1 MADKEVAIKINVD
14 ADGGAKSLSEL
25 KKEFK
30 ETQTILSGLTA
41 GSKEYV
47 KTLERLGGIKDDIGD
62 LNDTIKTFN
71 PEGKVQ
77 AFGNVMGG
85 VASGIQGAVG
95 AMALFGVES
104 EETQKMLL
112 KVQAASAF
120 ADGIKGVVGMGDAF
134 KNLKL
139 VSVEALKAI
148 KVGIGA
154 TGIGLFVLA
163 LGAVVAYWDDIKS
176 AISGVS
182 SEQEKLLENEKAS
195 VKASQDKLS
204 FIDSQSNILKQQ
216 GKTEKEILQL
226 KEAESKIAISGLEA
240 QILTQESVKKSQV
253 ETAER
258 NKSILQNIIRLVT
271 APLTL
276 LLSGID
282 AAGKVFGQDWGLE
295 EKFSGGIAKMLFD
308 PEEIA
313 SDGDKAIAETKATL
327 NKLKNDRAGF
337 QLAIKAIDQKAADDK
352 KALDEDKAK
361 KETEGYRKAEAEYD
375 IYLKGLK
382 AIKDKAEADKKLL
395 DDKAKADEAQGNA
408 DALATAEQWLASK
421 AALEEYYNQKTKAGR
436 LQSLKEQFDAELLLV
451 EGDQAA
457 KDLLTANYNTQAN
470 AIRKENNA
478 ISFGEQRAELKLQLD
493 ADLLAVGD
501 NEAAKLELKKQY
513 AEKNRE
519 INIQEVQ
526 ANLEIAQQSN
536 DAMQGLSDLYF
547 SVKMANLQ
555 KGSAAELKAAKEQFK
570 VNKALAIT
578 TGIISTIQGVINAL
592 TAQSSLPEPY
602 ATILKVVSAV
612 SVAAAGAANVAKIS
626 AQQFN
631 PGGGGGGGSMGSLG
645 SAGGGVAL
653 APPSSGSTSLNAD
666 GTIKAAMGNN
676 QPTVKAVV
684 VETDITK
691 SQKRV
696 NTIEER
702 ASL

>member
-14 ADGGAKSLSEL
+14 ADGGAKSLSGL

-30 ETQTILSGLTA
+30 ETQQTLEGLTI
-41 GSKEYV
+41 GTKEYV
-47 KTLERLGGIKDDIGD
+47 NTLQRLGGIKDDIGD
-62 LNDTIKTFN
+62 LNQTIKTFN

-77 AFGNVMGG
+77 AFSNVMGG

-134 KNLKL
+134 KDLKL
-139 VSVEALKAI
+139 VSVKALNAI
-148 KVGIGA
+148 KAGIGA
-154 TGIGLFVLA
+154 TGIGLLVLA

-182 SEQEKLLENEKAS
+182 SEQEKLLEKEKAS
-195 VKASQDKLS
+195 VKSSQDKLS

-226 KEAESKIAISGLEA
+226 KEAEANIAISGLEA

-258 NKSILQNIIRLVT
+258 NKSILQNIIRLVS

-276 LLSGID
+276 ILSGID
-282 AAGKVFGQDWGLE
+282 AAGKAFGQDWGLE

-308 PEEIA
+308 PEEVA
-313 SDGDKAIAETKATL
+313 SEADKAIEETKATL

-352 KALDEDKAK
+352 LEKITNSNE
-361 KETEGYRKAEAEYD
+361 EA
-375 IYLKGLK
+375 
-382 AIKDKAEADKKLL
+382 KKLL
-395 DDKAKADEAQGNA
+395 DKELEESKARAAQARKDLEELGALKKYLADEEEKQRLLREAKADA
-408 DALATAEQWLASK
+408 DAEAETQKILSRRASRNELIQFQN
-421 AALEEYYNQKTKAGR
+421 AQTYAGQLEN
-436 LQSLKEQFDAELLLV
+436 LQIQMD
-451 EGDQAA
+451 
-457 KDLLTANYNTQAN
+457 
-470 AIRKENNA
+470 
-478 ISFGEQRAELKLQLD
+478 AELKLVED
-493 ADLLAVGD
+493 D
-501 NEAAKLELKKQY
+501 EAAKFLIKQKY
-513 AEKNRE
+513 ADKERQLY
-519 INIQEVQ
+519 IQEVN
-526 ANLEIAQQSN
+526 ANLEIAKQSN
-536 DAMQGLSDLYF
+536 DAMQGLSDLFF
-547 SVKMANLQ
+547 SIKMANVE
-555 KGSAAELKAAKEQFK
+555 KGSAAELKAAKQQFK

-578 TGIISTIQGVINAL
+578 NGIISTIQGVINAL
-592 TAQSSLPEPY
+592 TANSALPEPY
-602 ATILKVVSAV
+602 ATILRVVSAV

-631 PGGGGGGGSMGSLG
+631 PGTTSGGGGGATASLG

-676 QPTVKAVV
+676 QPVVKAVV

>member
-30 ETQTILSGLTA
+30 ETQKTLEGLTI
-41 GSKEYV
+41 GTKEYV
-47 KTLERLGGIKDDIGD
+47 NTLQRLGGIKDEIGD

-120 ADGIKGVVGMGDAF
+120 ADGIKGVIGLGDSF
-134 KNLKL
+134 KNLQLVLGKTVLGQKL
-139 VSVEALKAI
+139 VTAGQWLWNAAISANPIGLIIIALAAL
-148 KVGIGA
+148 V
-154 TGIGLFVLA
+154 TGIGYFIGSTNNAEAAQDRLNKKLEAENKAIQEGLNLLELKNSQIDKDNKAIIAKLQAQGASEETLLA
-163 LGAVVAYWDDIKS
+163 FKLKALDDESIAAKKVYSEKLQLYNNDKKVYEGLRALKKDSNDEDDIKEL
-176 AISGVS
+176 ADLKA
-182 SEQEKLLENEKAS
+182 KLTAAFIETT
-195 VKASQDKLS
+195 KLYNALG
-204 FIDSQSNILKQQ
+204 DAK
-216 GKTEKEILQL
+216 
-226 KEAESKIAISGLEA
+226 KEADNLVAA
-240 QILTQESVKKSQV
+240 D
-253 ETAER
+253 ETKNR
-258 NKSILQNIIRLVT
+258 NKRI
-271 APLTL
+271 
-276 LLSGID
+276 
-282 AAGKVFGQDWGLE
+282 
-295 EKFSGGIAKMLFD
+295 
-308 PEEIA
+308 
-313 SDGDKAIAETKATL
+313 
-327 NKLKNDRAGF
+327 
-337 QLAIKAIDQKAADDK
+337 ADDK
-352 KALDEDKAK
+352 KAAEEKKKTDEEKAK
-361 KETEGYRKAEAEYD
+361 KEIEGYRKAEGEYD
-375 IYLKGLK
+375 IYLKKLK
-382 AIKDKAEADKKLL
+382 AIKDKADS
-395 DDKAKADEAQGNA
+395 DEAQGNA
-408 DALATAEQWLASK
+408 DALAIAEEWLKSK
-421 AALEEYYNQKTKAGR
+421 NALEEYYNQKTKAGR
-436 LQSLKEQFDAELLLV
+436 LQSLKEQFDAELLLL

-457 KDLLTANYNTQAN
+457 KDLLTAKYNVAAN
-470 AIRKENNA
+470 AIRKENST
-478 ISFGEQRAELKLQLD
+478 ISFGEQRAELTLQLE

-501 NEAAKLELKKQY
+501 NEEAKLELKKEY
-513 AEKNRE
+513 AKKNKE
-519 INIQEVQ
+519 LNIQEVN

-536 DAMQGLSDLYF
+536 DAMQGLSDLFF
-547 SVKMANLQ
+547 SVKMANLE
-555 KGSAAELKAAKEQFK
+555 KGSAAELKAAKQQFK

-578 TGIISTIQGVINAL
+578 NGIISTIQGVINAL

-631 PGGGGGGGSMGSLG
+631 PGTTSGGGGGATASLG

-653 APPSSGSTSLNAD
+653 APPSSGSTQLNAD
-666 GTIKAAMGNN
+666 GTIKAAIGNN
-676 QPTVKAVV
+676 QPVVKAVV
-684 VETDITK
+684 VETDITT

>member
-30 ETQTILSGLTA
+30 ETQKTLEGLTA

-62 LNDTIKTFN
+62 LNQTIKTFN

-139 VSVEALKAI
+139 VSVQALNAI

-154 TGIGLFVLA
+154 TGIGLLVLA

-182 SEQEKLLENEKAS
+182 SEQEKLLEKEKAS

-216 GKTEKEILQL
+216 GKTEKEILKL
-226 KEAESKIAISGLEA
+226 KEAEASIAISGLEA
-240 QILTQESVKKSQV
+240 QISTQESVKKSQV

-258 NKSILQNIIRLVT
+258 NKSILQNIIRLVS

-276 LLSGID
+276 ILSGID
-282 AAGKVFGQDWGLE
+282 AAGKAFGQDWGLE

-308 PEEIA
+308 PEEVA
-313 SDGDKAIAETKATL
+313 SEADKAIAETKATL

-352 KALDEDKAK
+352 KALDEATEKERKERALQQYKDLEELHNVK
-361 KETEGYRKAEAEYD
+361 KGFAQLEEQDRLEKEAKAEA
-375 IYLKGLK
+375 K
-382 AIKDKAEADKKLL
+382 ADADAEAETQKILSR
-395 DDKAKADEAQGNA
+395 
-408 DALATAEQWLASK
+408 LASRK
-421 AALEEYYNQKTKAGR
+421 ELIEFQNAQTYAGQLEN
-436 LQSLKEQFDAELLLV
+436 LQIQMDAELALV
-451 EGDQAA
+451 
-457 KDLLTANYNTQAN
+457 
-470 AIRKENNA
+470 
-478 ISFGEQRAELKLQLD
+478 
-493 ADLLAVGD
+493 ADD
-501 NEAAKLELKKQY
+501 EAAKFLIRQEY
-513 AEKNRE
+513 AEKTKQLNLE
-519 INIQEVQ
+519 I
-526 ANLEIAQQSN
+526 ANASLEIAQQSN
-536 DAMQGLSDLYF
+536 DAMQGLSDLFF
-547 SVKMANLQ
+547 SVKMANME
-555 KGSAAELKAAKEQFK
+555 KGSAAELKAAKQQFK

-578 TGIISTIQGVINAL
+578 NGIISTIQGVINAL

-631 PGGGGGGGSMGSLG
+631 PGTTSGGGGGATASLG

-666 GTIKAAMGNN
+666 GTIKAAIGNN
-676 QPTVKAVV
+676 QPVVKAVV

>member
-62 LNDTIKTFN
+62 LNQTIKTFN

-139 VSVEALKAI
+139 VSVQALNAI

-154 TGIGLFVLA
+154 TGIGLLVLA

-182 SEQEKLLENEKAS
+182 SEQEKLLEKEKAS

-216 GKTEKEILQL
+216 GKTEKEILKL
-226 KEAESKIAISGLEA
+226 KEAESNIAISGLEA

-258 NKSILQNIIRLVT
+258 NKSILQNIIRLVS

-282 AAGKVFGQDWGLE
+282 AAGKAFGQDWGLE

-308 PEEIA
+308 PEEVA
-313 SDGDKAIAETKATL
+313 SEADKAIAETKATL

-352 KALDEDKAK
+352 KALDE
-361 KETEGYRKAEAEYD
+361 ETEKERKERALQQYKDLEELHNVKKGFAQLEEQDRLEKEAKAEA
-375 IYLKGLK
+375 K
-382 AIKDKAEADKKLL
+382 ADADAEAETQKILSR
-395 DDKAKADEAQGNA
+395 
-408 DALATAEQWLASK
+408 LASRNELIEFQN
-421 AALEEYYNQKTKAGR
+421 AQTYAGQLEN
-436 LQSLKEQFDAELLLV
+436 LQIQMDAELALV
-451 EGDQAA
+451 EG
-457 KDLLTANYNTQAN
+457 
-470 AIRKENNA
+470 
-478 ISFGEQRAELKLQLD
+478 
-493 ADLLAVGD
+493 
-501 NEAAKLELKKQY
+501 NEAAKELIRIKY
-513 AEKNRE
+513 AEKEKDLRLG
-519 INIQEVQ
+519 Q
-526 ANLEIAQQSN
+526 AAAAVELAQKTNESL
-536 DAMQGLSDLYF
+536 QGLADLYF
-547 SVKMANLQ
+547 SIKMANVK
-555 KGSAAELKAAKEQFK
+555 KGSAEEEKAARQQFK
-570 VNKALAIT
+570 VNKGLALTGAILSTAMAAIKSLSQAPLAIGPVPSPI
-578 TGIISTIQGVINAL
+578 GIA
-592 TAQSSLPEPY
+592 SLA
-602 ATILKVVSAV
+602 ATILT
-612 SVAAAGAANVAKIS
+612 GAASVAKIAATQYNS
-626 AQQFN
+626 TS
-631 PGGGGGGGSMGSLG
+631 GGGGGGGATASLG

-676 QPTVKAVV
+676 QPVVKAVV
-684 VETDITK
+684 VETDITT

>member
-30 ETQTILSGLTA
+30 ETQKTLEGLTA

-62 LNDTIKTFN
+62 LNQTIKTFN

-139 VSVEALKAI
+139 VSVQALNAI

-154 TGIGLFVLA
+154 TGIGLLVLA

-182 SEQEKLLENEKAS
+182 SEQEKLLEKEKAS

-216 GKTEKEILQL
+216 GKTEKEILKL
-226 KEAESKIAISGLEA
+226 KEAEASIAISGLEA
-240 QILTQESVKKSQV
+240 QISTQESVKKSQV

-258 NKSILQNIIRLVT
+258 NKSILQNIIRLVS

-276 LLSGID
+276 ILSGID
-282 AAGKVFGQDWGLE
+282 AAGKAFGQDWGLE

-308 PEEIA
+308 PEEVA
-313 SDGDKAIAETKATL
+313 SEADKAIAETKATL

-352 KALDEDKAK
+352 KALDEATEKERKERALQQYKDLEELHNVK
-361 KETEGYRKAEAEYD
+361 KGFAQLEEQDRLEKEAKAEA
-375 IYLKGLK
+375 K
-382 AIKDKAEADKKLL
+382 ADADAEAETQKILSR
-395 DDKAKADEAQGNA
+395 
-408 DALATAEQWLASK
+408 LASRK
-421 AALEEYYNQKTKAGR
+421 ELIEFQNAQTYAGQLEN
-436 LQSLKEQFDAELLLV
+436 LQIQMDAELALV
-451 EGDQAA
+451 
-457 KDLLTANYNTQAN
+457 
-470 AIRKENNA
+470 
-478 ISFGEQRAELKLQLD
+478 
-493 ADLLAVGD
+493 ADD
-501 NEAAKLELKKQY
+501 EAAKFLIRQEY
-513 AEKNRE
+513 AEKTKQLNLE
-519 INIQEVQ
+519 I
-526 ANLEIAQQSN
+526 ANASLEIAQQSN
-536 DAMQGLSDLYF
+536 DAMQGLSDLFF
-547 SVKMANLQ
+547 SVKMANME
-555 KGSAAELKAAKEQFK
+555 KGSAAELKAAKQQFK

-578 TGIISTIQGVINAL
+578 NGIISTIQGVINAL

-631 PGGGGGGGSMGSLG
+631 PGTTSGGGGGATASLG

-676 QPTVKAVV
+676 QPVVKAVV

>member
-30 ETQTILSGLTA
+30 ETQKTLEGLTV
-41 GSKEYV
+41 GTKEYV
-47 KTLERLGGIKDDIGD
+47 NTLSRLGGIKDDIGD

-176 AISGVS
+176 ALSGVS

-226 KEAESKIAISGLEA
+226 KEAESNIAIAGLEA

-308 PEEIA
+308 PEEVA

-337 QLAIKAIDQKAADDK
+337 QLAIKAIDTKAADDK
-352 KALDEDKAK
+352 KALDDKA
-361 KETEGYRKAEAEYD
+361 A
-375 IYLKGLK
+375 
-382 AIKDKAEADKKLL
+382 ADKKAAS
-395 DDKAKADEAQGNA
+395 DKELEESKARSAQSRKDIEELHNIKKGFADLEEQDRLEKQAKADADVEAETQKI
-408 DALATAEQWLASK
+408 LSRLASRNELIK
-421 AALEEYYNQKTKAGR
+421 FQNDQTYAGQLEN
-436 LQSLKEQFDAELLLV
+436 LQIQMNAELALV
-451 EGDQAA
+451 EGD
-457 KDLLTANYNTQAN
+457 
-470 AIRKENNA
+470 
-478 ISFGEQRAELKLQLD
+478 
-493 ADLLAVGD
+493 
-501 NEAAKLELKKQY
+501 EAAKFLIREKY
-513 AEKNRE
+513 AQKTKDLNLQ
-519 INIQEVQ
+519 I
-526 ANLEIAQQSN
+526 ANATLEIAQQSN

-578 TGIISTIQGVINAL
+578 NGIISTIQGVINAL
-592 TAQSSLPEPY
+592 TATSSLPEPY
-602 ATILKVVSAV
+602 ATILRVVSAV

-631 PGGGGGGGSMGSLG
+631 PGGGGGGGGATASLG

-653 APPSSGSTSLNAD
+653 APPSSGSTQLNAD